1 MDKESLP
8 TVFISHG
15 PPTLLLENIPA
26 REFLKDLGKTYRNIN
41 AVLCI
46 SAHWMT
52 SKPTVN
58 AIQENATIHDFY
70 GFPPELY
77 QVEYPALGSPEL
89 AQRTADLI
97 NNNGFACEI
106 DYTRGLDHGAWVPAM
121 LMFPNLDVPV
131 LQLSIQQH
139 MDPEAHNELGKAI
152 ESLRH
157 EGVLILGSGGA
168 VHPLGYVPLRP
179 GAKTDQW
186 AYDFDSWLTKSVT
199 QGDYSALINYSKVAP
214 YPERAHP
221 YPDHY
226 MPLITTMGAAGE
238 GAKGEVIHN
247 SWFWGDMGMGA
258 YEFNIK

>member
-15 PPTLLLENIPA
+15 PPTLLFENIPA
-26 REFLKDLGKTYRNIN
+26 REFLKDLGKTYRNVD

-52 SKPTVN
+52 SKPIVN
-58 AIQENATIHDFY
+58 AVEENDTIHDFY

-77 QVEYPALGSPEL
+77 QLEYPASGSPKL

-97 NNNGFACEI
+97 NNSGLSCEV
-106 DYTRGLDHGAWVPAM
+106 DNTRGLDHGAWVPAM
-121 LMFPNLDVPV
+121 LMFPNLEVPI
-131 LQLSIQQH
+131 LQLSIQQN
-139 MDPEAHNELGKAI
+139 MNPEAHHELGKAI
-152 ESLRH
+152 GSLRH
-157 EGVLILGSGGA
+157 ERVLILGSGGA
-168 VHPLGYVPLRP
+168 VHPLGYAPLRP

-199 QGDYSALINYSKVAP
+199 QGDYSALIDYSNVAP

-226 MPLITTMGAAGE
+226 MPIITTMGAAGE
-238 GAKGEVIHN
+238 GAKGEAIHH

-258 YEFNIK
+258 YEFKI

>member
-1 MDKESLP
+1 MSRKSLP

-26 REFLKDLGKTYRNIN
+26 REFLKDLGKTYRNVD

-58 AIQENATIHDFY
+58 AMEENDTIHDFY

-77 QVEYPALGSPEL
+77 QVEYPALGAPEL
-89 AQRTADLI
+89 AQRTANLI
-97 NNNGFACEI
+97 NNSDLPCEI

-121 LMFPNLDVPV
+121 LMFPDLDVPV
-131 LQLSIQQH
+131 FQLSIQQN
-139 MDPEAHNELGKAI
+139 MDTDAHYRLGRAV

-168 VHPLGYVPLRP
+168 VHPLGYAPLSP
-179 GAKTDQW
+179 GAITDQW
-186 AYDFDSWLTKSVT
+186 AQEFDSWLTESVI
-199 QGDYSALINYSKVAP
+199 QGDSSAILNYSTVAP

-238 GAKGEVIHN
+238 GANG
-247 SWFWGDMGMGA
+247 GD
-258 YEFNIK
+258 YSP